1 MLGSRRRLSLTE
13 LGHCTGYGSTI
24 AGDGGS
30 RLVGDLGFGSAGR
43 CAERAF
49 KVAHGVMDAGSGRAS
64 NLRGYTHPR
73 GTLVTISFVVQ

>member
-1 MLGSRRRLSLTE
+1 MLGPYRRLSLTE

-24 AGDGGS
+24 VGDGS
-30 RLVGDLGFGSAGR
+30 FRLVQDLGFRSAGR

-64 NLRGYTHPR
+64 NVRGDTHPR
-73 GTLVTISFVVQ
+73 GTLVTVSFIVQ